1 MLINGKMDK
10 LWSIHRWG
18 RLYSN
23 ASKPPEILPEE
34 REKPDTKEDFLDD
47 CICIKYKS
55 RQN

>member
-18 RLYSN
+18 RLYSK
-23 ASKPPEILPEE
+23 ASKPLKFCLR

-47 CICIKYKS
+47 CICMEYKS